1 MGEMSGNVNDCERER
16 EAALLMARAEE
27 WTRENPDAWA
37 YMVRLAEREAAA
49 ERRFSMQWL
58 IEQIRKV
65 DFADVRGRKSG
76 VNHNIAA
83 ALARILERE
92 RPGVSRWLTR
102 RRASVD
108 SLER

>member
-1 MGEMSGNVNDCERER
+1 MKKDGKPTNDERER
-16 EAALLMARAEE
+16 EAALLMARAED

-37 YMVRLAEREAAA
+37 YMLGLAEQEAAA
-49 ERRFSMQWL
+49 CRKFSMQWL
-58 IEQIRKV
+58 VERMRKV
-65 DFADVRGRKSG
+65 DFADVHGRKSG

-92 RPGVSRWLTR
+92 RPGVSKWLTR

-108 SLER
+108 ALER